1 MATVATAQAAPT
13 LNSPELKQKLQEIR
27 QCDNITNFY
36 YLLRS
41 WVFLAAVIAGAIYF
55 ALNFSEWGLHWAWNI
70 PVAIVAI
77 VLVGA
82 GQHQLSVLA
91 HEASHHTLFRNRW
104 LNELVSDW
112 FCMFPM
118 LSTTHHYRLHHL
130 AHHQFVNDFERDP
143 NVPQV
148 MVNGHWKHFPMTRAA
163 FWKELAKQIWP
174 LNLIRYLRSQA
185 LSNAMPGTR
194 SPYEKSGMDRAKM
207 KIALRVGM
215 IYLLLLWAALIGF
228 VIVHDALW
236 LAIVPTALYLGAMAF
251 FAAIPDGWYSQY
263 RVHPTYTMRTI
274 TLMRVTF
281 MTMVAVGVAW
291 LAYYYGRFA
300 FYAFLVLWVV
310 PMLTS
315 FSLFMMLRQVVQHS
329 NSDRGWLTNT
339 RVFLVNL
346 FVRDSILPYGQ
357 DIHLPHHMYA
367 TVPHYKLRELHE
379 YMMQYPEY
387 RDEAI
392 VVRGAVLPRHDGEPS
407 ILDVLGPDWAR
418 SDAAVHIDN
427 TVLDGERV
435 DERNEIQ
442 REVAESTGR
451 EDGSERVGR

>member
-1 MATVATAQAAPT
+1 MATVAAAPPAPS
-13 LNSPELKQKLQEIR
+13 LNSPELKQKLQQIR
-27 QCDNITNFY
+27 QCDNITNWY

-41 WVFLAAVIAGAIYF
+41 WLFMAAVIGGTIYF
-55 ALNFSEWGLHWAWNI
+55 ALHYSDWGLHWVWNI
-70 PVAIVAI
+70 PVVIVAI
-77 VLVGA
+77 VLIGA
-82 GQHQLSVLA
+82 GQHQLTVLA

-130 AHHQFVNDFERDP
+130 AHHQFVNDYERDP

-148 MVNGHWKHFPMTRAA
+148 MVNGHWTHFPMTRPQ
-163 FWKELAKQIWP
+163 FWREFVKQLWP
-174 LNLIRYLRSQA
+174 FNLIRYLRSQA

-194 SPYEKSGMDRAKM
+194 SPYEKTGVDRKKM

-215 IYLLLLWAALIGF
+215 IYVLSLSAALVGL
-228 VIVHDALW
+228 VILHDSLW
-236 LAIVPTALYLGAMAF
+236 LALIPAVMYAAVISF
-251 FAAIPDGWYSQY
+251 FAVIPDHCYSQY
-263 RVHPTYTMRTI
+263 RVHPTYTMRVI
-274 TLMRVTF
+274 TLMRITF
-281 MTMVAVGVAW
+281 ITLVQVAVAW
-291 LAYYYGRFA
+291 LAFAYGRFVL
-300 FYAFLVLWVV
+300 YAFVLLWLV
-310 PMLTS
+310 PMVTS

-367 TVPHYKLRELHE
+367 TVPHFKLRELHE
-379 YMMQYPEY
+379 YMMQFPEY
-387 RDEAI
+387 RAEAI
-392 VVRGAVLPRHDGEPS
+392 VVRGAVLPRHDDHPS

-418 SDAAVHIDN
+418 SDAAVHIDKS
-427 TVLDGERV
+427 VLDGERV
-435 DERNEIQ
+435 DEKDLIE
-442 REVAESTGR
+442 REERESIGR
-451 EDGSERVGR
+451 